1 MSRPYRPGLLIVMI
15 ALALAA
21 APVSAQRAI
30 TAYGGMRTGSGFQ
43 AAGSSTTDL
52 ELASRAAA
60 SIALELPYD
69 GSRQLQWFASHQR
82 TRLALGA
89 AAAAGSPSELPLQL
103 TYLHVGG
110 VNWFDGPIGQGP
122 YVSGGLGLTHLSP
135 RLPGTISRTRASM
148 SIALGWQWAAASQ
161 LALRAELRGYATLL
175 RSDGA
180 FFCSGGCTVSIRGD
194 TLTQAEAMLGLTLG
208 F

>member
-1 MSRPYRPGLLIVMI
+1 MI